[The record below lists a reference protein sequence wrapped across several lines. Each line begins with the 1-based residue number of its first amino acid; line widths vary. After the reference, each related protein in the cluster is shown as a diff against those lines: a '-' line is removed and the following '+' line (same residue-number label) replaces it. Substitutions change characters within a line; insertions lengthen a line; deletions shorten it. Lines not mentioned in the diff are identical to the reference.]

1 MNLIPELT
9 TETLMPSDDIKDAIS
24 EEILRLFRTNEISLA
39 QARVIIEDVLQT
51 MERTPLR

>member
-9 TETLMPSDDIKDAIS
+9 TETNIDINVYHKAKKK
-24 EEILRLFRTNEISLA
+24 ILRFFRENKVSIA
-39 QARVIIEDVLQT
+39 QARVLFEDILQD

>member
-9 TETLMPSDDIKDAIS
+9 TETLMPSDDIQDVIE
-24 EEILRLFRTNEISLA
+24 EEILRLFRINEISLA
-39 QARVIIEDVLQT
+39 QARVIIEDVLQA

>member
-9 TETLMPSDDIKDAIS
+9 TEVNIPPNVYGKAKKK
-24 EEILRLFRTNEISLA
+24 ILRLFRENEVSIA
-39 QARVIIEDVLQT
+39 QARVLFEDILQD